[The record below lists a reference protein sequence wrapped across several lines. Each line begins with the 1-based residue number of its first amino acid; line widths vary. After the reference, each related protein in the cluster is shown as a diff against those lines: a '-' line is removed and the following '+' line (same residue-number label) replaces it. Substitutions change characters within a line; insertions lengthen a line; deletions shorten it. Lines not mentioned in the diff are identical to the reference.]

1 MIDTLTKEHLKIFNR
16 PYEHIFFS
24 PGRINLIGEHIDY
37 NGGLVFP
44 MAINLGTYGVV
55 SLRED
60 RKVALFSHDFTD
72 EIIYISIDDLEKESP
87 FWTHYIKGMIHYL
100 KEKHSVIQGF
110 NLYIYGTIP
119 NGAGLSSSASLEL
132 LTGVIVRE
140 LNGLDISNIDLAL
153 MGKKVENEYIGLNS
167 GIMDQFSVAM
177 GKKDYAM
184 LLNTENL
191 EYQYAPF
198 DLGDNV
204 LIVGFTHKKRSLAD
218 SKYNE
223 RFSECRESLKIL
235 NEEAKYAYLV
245 DVPLSV
251 LEKNKQSLGPILYK
265 RVKHVITEQQRTK
278 DIFKALQ
285 NKDIQKVASLL
296 IEGHRS
302 LQFDYEVSG
311 IELDTLVDEFLKQGA
326 LGARQTGAGFGGCM
340 FAMVPKQK
348 VKNVLLKVEQAY
360 KETIG
365 YSPSFFEVYPSDGAG
380 LL

>member
-1 MIDTLTKEHLKIFNR
+1 MIDTLIKEHLKIFNR
-16 PYEHIFFS
+16 PYDHVFFS

-72 EIIYISIDDLEKESP
+72 EVIYISIDDLEKESP

-100 KEKHSVIQGF
+100 KEKHSITQGF

-132 LTGVIVRE
+132 LIGVILRE

-153 MGKKVENEYIGLNS
+153 MGMKVENEYIGLNS

-177 GKKDYAM
+177 GKKDHAM
-184 LLNTENL
+184 LLNTESL
-191 EYQYAPF
+191 DYQYAPF
-198 DLGDNV
+198 YLGDNV
-204 LIVGFTHKKRSLAD
+204 LIVGFTNKKRSLAD

-223 RFSECRESLKIL
+223 RFSECREVLKII
-235 NEEAKYAYLV
+235 NEEEKYTHLV
-245 DVPLSV
+245 DVPLAV
-251 LEKNKQSLGPILYK
+251 LEKSKQNLGTTLYK
-265 RVKHVITEQQRTK
+265 RAKHVITEQQRTK
-278 DIFKALQ
+278 DVFKALK
-285 NKDIQKVASLL
+285 NKNIQKVASLL
-296 IEGHRS
+296 IEGHCS
-302 LQFDYEVSG
+302 LRFDYEVSG
-311 IELDTLVDEFLKQGA
+311 IELDTLVDEFLKYGA

-340 FAMVPKQK
+340 IAIVPKQK
-348 VKNVLLKVEQAY
+348 VKTVLLKVEQAY
-360 KETIG
+360 TKTIG
-365 YSPSFFEVYPSDGAG
+365 YSPLFFEVYSSDGAG
-380 LL
+380 LI